1 MDVLH
6 GVNLYEE
13 PLMGLYM
20 MTSPQFCKVAQL
32 AHERDVALLQVWS
45 DGGKGLPKEVVCA
58 QVIHVHIVCIYI
70 YVLIYI
76 YILSIIYYIYCLI
89 CCNALLTYLMQIL

>member
-70 YVLIYI
+70 CIDICCLLYII
-76 YILSIIYYIYCLI
+76 YILF
-89 CCNALLTYLMQIL
+89 NLL

>member
-76 YILSIIYYIYCLI
+76 YIVYYILYILF
-89 CCNALLTYLMQIL
+89 NLL